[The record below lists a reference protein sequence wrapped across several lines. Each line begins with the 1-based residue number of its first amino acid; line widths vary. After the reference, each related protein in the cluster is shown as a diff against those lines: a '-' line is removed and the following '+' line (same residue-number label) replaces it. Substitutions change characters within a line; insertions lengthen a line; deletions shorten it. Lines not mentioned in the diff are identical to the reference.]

1 VGDLPNHTVVGVRVA
16 QQLPRVP
23 LSIYG
28 GLDNVFD
35 EAYEESYGFPQSG
48 RVAYIGLDVQL

>member
-1 VGDLPNHTVVGVRVA
+1 
-16 QQLPRVP
+16 